1 VDTQNNQ
8 SEDQETQGTQ
18 ADGPGDGQSDGSVD
32 WEARAREAESQL
44 ARKDNTLR
52 SIQGNQRKQRERDDQ
67 LEELTAGFSSLS
79 KSVAAIGNAVMLP
92 EDERAP
98 AVQSLNQIQVEA
110 QESLNKSRAARVQQ
124 AYRAQIDEA
133 NLDDEGLQIFDLEEA
148 PELATARTLW
158 SEGDYVRAGSEFNR
172 QVLASQRSAA
182 RKAIEEE
189 RKNAKDGQKK
199 AAGDALEKASLHD
212 TSVPS
217 RGGGG
222 SRMTKSEA
230 ATALNRG
237 DITSAEYSK
246 YR

>member
-1 VDTQNNQ
+1 MVNQNNQ
-8 SEDQETQGTQ
+8 LDDQETQDVQ
-18 ADGPGDGQSDGSVD
+18 ADGPESGQSESTN
-32 WEARAREAESQL
+32 WEARAKEAEAEV
-44 ARKDNTLR
+44 ARKENALR

-67 LEELTAGFSSLS
+67 LDELSTGFTALS
-79 KSVAAIGNAVMLP
+79 KSVAAIGNAMMMP

-98 AVQSLNQIQVEA
+98 AVQSLNKIQAEA
-110 QESLNKSRAARVQQ
+110 EESINKGRAARVQQ

-133 NLDDEGLQIFDLEEA
+133 NLDDEGVQIFDLEGA

-158 SEGDYVRAGSEFNR
+158 SQGDYVRAGSEFNR
-172 QVLASQRSAA
+172 QVLAHQRDQA
-182 RKAIEEE
+182 RKAIESE
-189 RKNAKDGQKK
+189 RKNAKDGQKR
-199 AAGDALEKASLHD
+199 AASDALEKAGLHD

-230 ATALNRG
+230 AAALNRG